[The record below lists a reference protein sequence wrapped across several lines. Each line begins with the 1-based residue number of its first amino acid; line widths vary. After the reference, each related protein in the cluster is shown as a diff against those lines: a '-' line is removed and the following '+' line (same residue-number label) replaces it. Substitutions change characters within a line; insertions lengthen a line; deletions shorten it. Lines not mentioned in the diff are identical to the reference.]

1 MKIEKMTMKQARVLA
16 GLTQVELAKKLGVST
31 VTYSSYEKGRI
42 EMRVNTAIKFSTIVN
57 VPVEN
62 LIF

>member
-1 MKIEKMTMKQARVLA
+1 MKIEKMTIKQARVLA
-16 GLTQVELAKKLGVST
+16 GLTQVEMAKKLGVST
-31 VTYSSYEKGRI
+31 VTYLSYEKRRN

>member
-1 MKIEKMTMKQARVLA
+1 MTIKQARVLA
-16 GLTQVELAKKLGVST
+16 GLTQVEMAKKLGVST
-31 VTYSSYEKGRI
+31 ATYLSYEKRRN